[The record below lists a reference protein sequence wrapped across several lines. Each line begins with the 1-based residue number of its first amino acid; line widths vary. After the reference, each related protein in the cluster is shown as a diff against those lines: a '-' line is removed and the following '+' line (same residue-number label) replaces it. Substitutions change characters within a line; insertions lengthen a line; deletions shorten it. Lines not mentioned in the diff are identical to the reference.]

1 MLRDITPIV
10 FCTTANNWVEV
21 PCAQTPN
28 VSLTRKK
35 QTGSDESLSMEHG
48 MKQQNDFERISTLN
62 ILADCWPFFVELAIC
77 SKLRYEWLA
86 REVRRLD
93 ATVLCLNEVSLSAI
107 ERIMA
112 DSFVRENYFVSEW
125 GNSSTKESINRTIGK
140 HGCFILSKVPFE
152 SLSAFEW
159 STPATQSNREVIVAR
174 VNLCGISTVLCA
186 THSSHRQKQHQK
198 REQQIT
204 ELKQAVEADAK
215 YGDAKAFFI
224 LGDLNVYSNSEDG
237 MIVRNG
243 MLDLWA
249 ETHFTGTAP
258 FNDLDPGFTFDSQ
271 TNLMIPRYVPGH
283 TRRMRLD
290 RILMREHSLLR
301 PHSKCTIWANESVD
315 PQHPEVFPSDHYG
328 LSIEVARATAPTVGD
343 PAAAAVLAQNASEEP
358 ERHRRSLYANTVSI
372 GLHCGWLLGRA
383 VGVV

>member
-1 MLRDITPIV
+1 
-10 FCTTANNWVEV
+10 
-21 PCAQTPN
+21 
-28 VSLTRKK
+28 
-35 QTGSDESLSMEHG
+35 MEHG

-258 FNDLDPGFTFDSQ
+258 FNDLDPGT
-271 TNLMIPRYVPGH
+271 P
-283 TRRMRLD
+283 
-290 RILMREHSLLR
+290 
-301 PHSKCTIWANESVD
+301 WA
-315 PQHPEVFPSDHYG
+315 P
-328 LSIEVARATAPTVGD
+328 VALT
-343 PAAAAVLAQNASEEP
+343 
-358 ERHRRSLYANTVSI
+358 
-372 GLHCGWLLGRA
+372 
-383 VGVV
+383 